1 MSVSEQQ
8 ARAIAF
14 LAAAARP
21 HGARRWDEAGIYAN
35 IMKVADR
42 SLATVTIA
50 VMQAA
55 EDRNAQS
62 PGVIPTTG
70 PHWRAPEHAP
80 AEVRELRPRY
90 DPRKVC
96 NVCGLAPQFHE
107 TPPIDD
113 HAFLSIEAA
122 RAVPSSPA
130 PEAVRQAI
138 ADRPRAWPSK
148 ATTNEEKA

>member
-62 PGVIPTTG
+62 PGVIPTAG
-70 PHWRAPEHAP
+70 PHWRAPEQAP

-96 NVCGLAPQFHE
+96 HVCAQPTHQSAS
-107 TPPIDD
+107 D

-130 PEAVRQAI
+130 PETVRQAI
-138 ADRPRAWPSK
+138 ADRPRVWPSK
-148 ATTNEEKA
+148 TTTTEEIR